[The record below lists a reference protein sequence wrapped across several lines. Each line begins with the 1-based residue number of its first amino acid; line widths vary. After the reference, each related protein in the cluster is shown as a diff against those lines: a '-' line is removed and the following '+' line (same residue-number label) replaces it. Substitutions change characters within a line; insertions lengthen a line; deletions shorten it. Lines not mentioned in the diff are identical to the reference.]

1 MHQHI
6 KNIKEN
12 IFPGFVVSLIAL
24 PLSLGLALASGV
36 PPIAGIITAVVGGI
50 LVSVLGGSHITIT
63 GPGNGLVVATLSAVT
78 ILGAGNMAE
87 GYLYT
92 LAAVIC
98 SGVMMYLFGLL
109 RFGALSDFFPTAAVQ
124 GMLAAIGLIIMAKQ
138 LHVML
143 GEVSPEASGTAAL
156 FATLPATLFSLF
168 RGELPML
175 AYAIGALSLAIMIL
189 YSVIRNRFLHLI
201 PAPMWI
207 VLIAIGVTYFSQKYP
222 HTLQPLPS
230 EYLINIPEN
239 FWDDLSFPNF
249 GKVGHFDF
257 WVAVFTLTLISSMES
272 LLSIKAVDKLDPK
285 HRRSN
290 ANKDLRA
297 LGIATMASG
306 ALGGLNVVSVIAR
319 SSVNVNNGATT
330 RWSNFFHGAF
340 LLVFLL
346 VFTQGLQHISLPAL
360 ASILVYTGYKLAS
373 PAVFRRIL
381 KVGWIQLAIFLITL
395 ITTIFTNLISGI
407 VAGIL
412 ATIIFQIWAIDRAQ
426 VLLRYTFRPNTLL
439 YRETDGQYLLSVKAF
454 SNFLNFLGVKKK
466 LDSIPFSSKVILDF
480 SLAKFVDYSVMEQ
493 LQGYQ
498 QNFKNAGGDLEIIG
512 LDDMGTTTK
521 HPLAPRLTGRR
532 NKKDSQLQLS
542 HRQKALR
549 LFSKK
554 LDWRYASQKFQNTIE
569 FESFKYFETRVI
581 DTGRNQVQGKVGDID
596 ILMAD
601 LDYHEGEFIARES
614 IHSTMVMLTLN
625 VEIPSFVMDKENLLD
640 KVAHLAG
647 FDDINF
653 AMHPDFSKTF
663 NVKGKDRKA
672 VIRFLDDE
680 MIDFLQANKTY
691 HIESNGKALLI
702 FEKERL
708 SILSEIKQLV
718 SFASR
723 LSSILNSK
731 LYDECLD

>member
-1 MHQHI
+1 MLQSF

-50 LVSVLGGSHITIT
+50 IVAAFGGSHITIT

-87 GYLYT
+87 GYLFT
-92 LAAVIC
+92 LAAVVC
-98 SGVMMYLFGLL
+98 SGVIIYLFGLF

-138 LHVML
+138 LHIML
-143 GEVSPEASGTAAL
+143 GEVSPEASGTAGL
-156 FATLPATLFSLF
+156 YATLPATIFALI
-168 RGELPML
+168 RGDHPAL
-175 AYAIGALSLAIMIL
+175 AYTIGGVSLGIMIL
-189 YSVIRNRFLHLI
+189 YSVVRNRYLHLI

-207 VLIAIGVTYFSQKYP
+207 VLIAIGVTYFSQNNP
-222 HTLQPLPS
+222 HILEPLPS

-249 GKVGHFDF
+249 GKIAHFEF
-257 WVAVFTLTLISSMES
+257 WVAVFTLTLIASMES

-297 LGIATMASG
+297 LGIATAVSG

-319 SSVNVNNGATT
+319 SSVNMNNGATT

-340 LLVFLL
+340 LLIFLL
-346 VFTQGLQHISLPAL
+346 VFTHGLQHISLPAL
-360 ASILVYTGYKLAS
+360 AAILVYTGYKLAS
-373 PAVFRRIL
+373 PAVFKRIL
-381 KVGWIQLAIFLITL
+381 RVGWIQLAIFLITL
-395 ITTIFTNLISGI
+395 LTTIFSNIISGI

-412 ATIIFQIWAIDRAQ
+412 ATIIFQMWAIDRVQ

-439 YRETDGQYLLSVKAF
+439 YRESDSQYLLSVKAF
-454 SNFLNFLGVKKK
+454 SNFLNFLGIKKK
-466 LDSIPFSSKVILDF
+466 LDSIPLSSKVIVDF

-493 LQGYQ
+493 LQEYQ
-498 QNFKNAGGDLEIIG
+498 QNFKNGGGDLEVIG
-512 LDDMGTTTK
+512 LDDMGTTTS
-521 HPLAPRLTGRR
+521 HPLAPRLAGRR
-532 NKKDSQLQLS
+532 NKKPSKQLS
-542 HRQKALR
+542 RRQKALR
-549 LFSKK
+549 LYSKK
-554 LDWRYASQKFQNTIE
+554 LDWKYSDQKFYETME
-569 FESFKYFETRVI
+569 FEGFKYFQKRVI
-581 DTGRNQVQGKVGDID
+581 DTGRNQVQGKVGEVEV
-596 ILMAD
+596 LMAD

-614 IHSTMVMLTLN
+614 IHSTVVMLKLN
-625 VEIPSFVMDKENLLD
+625 TEIPSFVIDKENLLD

-647 FDDINF
+647 FDDIHF
-653 AMHPDFSKTF
+653 AKHPDFSKNF
-663 NVKGKDRKA
+663 KIKGKNRKA
-672 VIRFLDDE
+672 VIRFLDDDI
-680 MIDFLQANKTY
+680 IDFLQANKTY
-691 HIESNGKALLI
+691 HIESNGGALLI